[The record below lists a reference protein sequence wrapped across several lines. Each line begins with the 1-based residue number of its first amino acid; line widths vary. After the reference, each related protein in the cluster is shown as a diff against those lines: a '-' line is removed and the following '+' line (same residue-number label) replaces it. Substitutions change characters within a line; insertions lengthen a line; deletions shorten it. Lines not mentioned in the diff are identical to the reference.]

1 MKKFIYV
8 LVGIWATATL
18 SCSDDD
24 NILPVSIS
32 LSSPQL
38 IFHEEGGIKKIIVE
52 TNGVEWT
59 YECTAEW
66 LSLVKEGN
74 VLTLNAAPNPEGN
87 VLSTTIPI
95 YAGSGNN
102 VAKAA
107 LQILQTGPDNTDLS
121 ATGTANC
128 YMAKTETNYRF
139 QATIKGNGKEAGD
152 GNSKYIAQYG
162 LRISDGAYAELLWES
177 TFDADK
183 TRSTKI
189 IQGYPFYCEGSIYFT
204 TGSHEGNAVIA
215 LKNNAGEILW
225 SWHIWV
231 SNQEVKLSE
240 ANGYSWMD
248 RNLGALNNVPQDI
261 NNRGLFYQW
270 GRKDPFL
277 PSCAEYM
284 AVGVDF
290 VLAANIPN
298 NQVGNGSAQWLYSGV
313 KTKRI
318 AEAPGNIE
326 FATQNPTTFL
336 MNYSKEYYDWYIV
349 GSNEDQYKP
358 DLWGKT
364 SEPNYKTI
372 FDPCPVGYM
381 VPPEYTFS
389 PSGEKFLDADWS
401 EVTDNGRYWTGGSGD
416 FFPCVGLL
424 TISTNPLTYC
434 GAIGCY
440 WTAGESFGNSYRLY
454 FNANYI
460 YYESGARVYGAV
472 IRCVKEQ

>member
-1 MKKFIYV
+1 MKKFIYAF
-8 LVGIWATATL
+8 LGILAVTTFG
-18 SCSDDD
+18 CSDDD
-24 NILPVSIS
+24 NILPLTIS
-32 LSSPQL
+32 LSSSQI
-38 IFHEEGGIKKIIVE
+38 IFDEEGGVKKVIIA
-52 TNGVEWT
+52 TNGAEWD

-66 LSLVKEGN
+66 LSVTKEGN
-74 VLTLNAAPNPEGN
+74 VLTLNAAPHPEET
-87 VLSTTIPI
+87 VLTTVLPI
-95 YAGSGNN
+95 YAGSGDNI
-102 VAKAA
+102 ATTE
-107 LQILQTGPDNTDLS
+107 LEILQTGPNNTDLS
-121 ATGTANC
+121 AAGTANC
-128 YMAKTETNYRF
+128 YMAKTEMNYRF
-139 QATIKGNGKEAGD
+139 QAHTKGNGKETGD
-152 GNSKYIAQYG
+152 GNSKYIERYG
-162 LRISDGAYAELLWES
+162 LGISEGAYAELLWES

-189 IQGYPFYCEGSIYFT
+189 ICGYPFYCNGYIYFC
-204 TGSHEGNAVIA
+204 TGTQEGNAVIA
-215 LKNNAGEILW
+215 LKNNVGEILW

-240 ANGYSWMD
+240 ANGYFWMD
-248 RNLGALNNVPQDI
+248 RNLGALNNVPADI

-277 PSCAEYM
+277 PSSAEYM
-284 AVGVDF
+284 DVGVDF
-290 VLAANIPN
+290 VLAANIQN
-298 NQVGNGSAQWLYSGV
+298 DQVGDGSAKWIYSGV

-318 AEAPGNIE
+318 AEAPGNIQ
-326 FATQNPTTFL
+326 FAIQNPMTYL
-336 MNYSKEYYDWYIV
+336 MNYSQEYYDWYIV

-381 VPPEYTFS
+381 VPPETTFS
-389 PSGEKFLDADWS
+389 PSGEKYLDADWS
-401 EVTDNGRYWTGGSGD
+401 EVTDNGRYWTNGSGD

-440 WTAGESFGNSYRLY
+440 WTAGETFGNSYRLY